1 MSYNFTSK
9 DLLELGNLFK
19 DVFNVDELTDTIL
32 GDSEQKEQKEQKTS
46 EKLDKEQLL
55 KECTE
60 EIDTF
65 TNVYGKLFKSFMEEG
80 FTNQQAFRL
89 VEIYAQNMLEAA
101 LW

>member
-19 DVFNVDELTDTIL
+19 DVFNIDELTDTIL
-32 GDSEQKEQKEQKTS
+32 GDSEQKP
-46 EKLDKEQLL
+46 DKEQLL
-55 KECTE
+55 KECSE
-60 EIDTF
+60 EIATF

>member
-1 MSYNFTSK
+1 MSYKKTFTSK

-19 DVFNVDELTDTIL
+19 DVFNIDELTDTIL
-32 GDSEQKEQKEQKTS
+32 GDSEQKQEQS

-80 FTNQQAFRL
+80 FTNNQAFRL

>member
-1 MSYNFTSK
+1 MSYNKTFTSK

-19 DVFNVDELTDTIL
+19 DVFDIDELTDTIL
-32 GDSEQKEQKEQKTS
+32 GDSEQKQKQEQS

-55 KECTE
+55 KDCTE
-60 EIDTF
+60 EIATF
-65 TNVYGKLFKSFMEEG
+65 TKVYGKLFKSFMEEG
-80 FTNQQAFRL
+80 FTNSQAFRL

>member
-1 MSYNFTSK
+1 MSHNKTFTSK

-19 DVFNVDELTDTIL
+19 DVFDIDELTDTIL
-32 GDSEQKEQKEQKTS
+32 GDSEQKSS

-55 KECTE
+55 KDCTE
-60 EIDTF
+60 EIATF

-80 FTNQQAFRL
+80 FTNNQAFRL

>member
-32 GDSEQKEQKEQKTS
+32 GDSEQKPSEKLS